1 MTEGRRY
8 GLKRERKEYSIYGF
22 NYVDVIIY
30 IFMGL
35 LALTTVYPFIFVIAN
50 SMSEPLE
57 VAANNVWFFP
67 KGFSLKSYERVLS
80 SKAIF
85 RAFGNSVF
93 FTGLITFLNV
103 LNSLCAG
110 FALSKK
116 GLMGR
121 KYIVLYLMIP
131 MFFNAGLIPTFIMI
145 NNYNMLNT
153 LWAIILPS
161 IVGIWNIILARTY
174 INNLPDG
181 LREAAK
187 IDGANDIR
195 ILFDIIIPISKPI
208 IAVLSLYTALGIWNS
223 WFNFMVYLPTR
234 AEWHPLQNFLMKALL
249 WGQMN
254 QTLQAGEELDPELLK
269 DRIRLA
275 AVAAQLKYAVI
286 MVATL
291 PIMTVYPFVQ
301 KYFIQGALLG
311 SLKE

>member
-161 IVGIWNIILARTY
+161 IVGIWNI
-174 INNLPDG
+174 
-181 LREAAK
+181 
-187 IDGANDIR
+187 
-195 ILFDIIIPISKPI
+195 
-208 IAVLSLYTALGIWNS
+208 
-223 WFNFMVYLPTR
+223 
-234 AEWHPLQNFLMKALL
+234 
-249 WGQMN
+249 
-254 QTLQAGEELDPELLK
+254 
-269 DRIRLA
+269 
-275 AVAAQLKYAVI
+275 
-286 MVATL
+286 
-291 PIMTVYPFVQ
+291 
-301 KYFIQGALLG
+301 
-311 SLKE
+311 